1 MTNMDFFKNIENF
14 GHTLADLGFSDGATK
29 EQIIE
34 LEDALNRTLP
44 DEFKQFIKKVN
55 GQVSGN
61 FYFLPDQALLFST
74 QDIINEY
81 KSLLEYVDDTI
92 EFYDEY
98 QFKDKVR
105 CSVWSESRIPIAGN
119 DGYYLFLDYDPGP
132 KGNIGQVI
140 FLINECEYVV
150 LSPTFKDFIVNYN
163 KLIISKTLKIR
174 KIVEGQYSYFR
185 LTNNKDFLDGNDF
198 VELFGQ

>member
-1 MTNMDFFKNIENF
+1 MTSTDFFRNIEDF
-14 GHTLADLGFSDGATK
+14 GHNLADLGFSDGATK

-34 LEDALNRTLP
+34 LENELNRTLP
-44 DEFKQFIKKVN
+44 DEFKQFIKRVN
-55 GQVSGN
+55 GQVSDK

-74 QDIINEY
+74 QDIISEY

-105 CSVWSESRIPIAGN
+105 CPVWSESRIPIAGN

-132 KGNIGQVI
+132 NGNIGQVI
-140 FLINECEYVV
+140 FLTNECDYVV
-150 LSPTFKDFIVNYN
+150 LSPTFKDFIDNYN
-163 KLIISKTLKIR
+163 KLILNQTLKI
-174 KIVEGQYSYFR
+174 KEIVEGQYSHFR
-185 LTNNKDFLDGNDF
+185 LTNDKDFLDGNDF